1 MGPLRI
7 VHDIQEAGPAS
18 VTTRTGIVL
27 PRTAFSS
34 RKNGFL
40 PGNQALAGKG
50 LRGRNQPSRLLI
62 RTASNAYFPQ
72 VVSVLSLPDRRS
84 AVATAVAE
92 LWEDL
97 QIVEGP
103 GELAI
108 LKRKPRVAAKLSP
121 FSDADVLSAIA
132 EAKGGK
138 AGERAVKEVELEAI
152 LAAPEGFG
160 DDVPVDPDFHARR
173 IPERTWRRSGRF
185 EGIEAV
191 VQLMEHGGAP

>member
-1 MGPLRI
+1 MGFCR
-7 VHDIQEAGPAS
+7 G
-18 VTTRTGIVL
+18 TRPWL
-27 PRTAFSS
+27 
-34 RKNGFL
+34 
-40 PGNQALAGKG
+40 GKDYEG
-50 LRGRNQPSRLLI
+50 CNQPSRLLI

-108 LKRKPRVAAKLSP
+108 PKRKPRVAAKLSP